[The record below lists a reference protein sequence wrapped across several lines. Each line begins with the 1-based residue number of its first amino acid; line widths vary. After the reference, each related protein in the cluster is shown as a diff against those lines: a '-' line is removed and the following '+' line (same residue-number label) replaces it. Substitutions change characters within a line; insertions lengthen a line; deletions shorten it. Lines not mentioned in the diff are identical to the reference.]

1 MTRKNQAITLSLQE
15 HDKAQLEALAQSFG
29 ITWGDRPNISS
40 LIKAIAQRKILLTP
54 NNDWTSTRIN
64 ALNQARIALIDSG
77 QIELALEIAH
87 LLLERSEPTIP
98 LRNELTVF
106 IQTPI
111 QPWRIQIETYIRRNK
126 AFRLSYQDAREQLWQ
141 FTIRHAQITLHE
153 DRQYLDCW
161 CEETEGNKDLPELIH
176 NRCLRIDRIT
186 DPAISP
192 VTGNWRSSLDTIP
205 IEMHLYG
212 GLAFAYQ
219 SKSNQDTL
227 NEWHPELPEVRRVT
241 RQISNTFWFTREIL
255 RYGKDCEIVTPDRLR
270 DRIRKEIN
278 SLHQRY
284 STAQPDSE
292 KECLNPTQPS
302 V

>member
-1 MTRKNQAITLSLQE
+1 MTRRGQSITLSLPE

-29 ITWGDRPNISS
+29 MTWGDRPNISS
-40 LIKAIAQRKILLTP
+40 LIKAIAQRKFLLTP
-54 NNDWTSTRIN
+54 NNNWPQKRIN
-64 ALNQARIALIDSG
+64 ALNQARISLIDSG

-98 LRNELTVF
+98 LRNELNIF
-106 IQTPI
+106 AQIPA
-111 QPWRIQIETYIRRNK
+111 QPWRLQLETLIRRNQ

-141 FTIRHAQITLHE
+141 FTIRHAQIILHE

-161 CEETEGNKDLPELIH
+161 CEETEGSRDLPELIH

-192 VTGNWRSSLDTIP
+192 TTGNWRSRLDTISV
-205 IEMHLYG
+205 EMHLYE

-227 NEWHPELPEVRRVT
+227 NEWHPELPEVRRVI
-241 RQISNTFWFTREIL
+241 RQIPNTFWFTREIL
-255 RYGKDCEIVTPDRLR
+255 RYGKDCEIITPDSLR
-270 DRIRKEIN
+270 DLIRKEIN

-284 STAQPDSE
+284 STAHLDSE
-292 KECLNPTQPS
+292 KP
-302 V
+302 